1 MLKIPKMGE
10 TQYSHLQQASGT
22 VVDILATTG
31 VQQGDQA
38 AMLLWN
44 LALHPVLC
52 RVKHSKQ
59 LLQGS
64 PGPWREIITLLRQV
78 IHKHDQPGMP
88 S

>member
-10 TQYSHLQQASGT
+10 TQLQQASGT

-64 PGPWREIITLLRQV
+64 PVWWIMPYSPLLPV
-78 IHKHDQPGMP
+78 FLLC
-88 S
+88 

>member
-1 MLKIPKMGE
+1 MGE

-64 PGPWREIITLLRQV
+64 PVLVAFCFTIQFAMTGEWIVSANL
-78 IHKHDQPGMP
+78 